1 MDDTVI
7 AAFSEEDT
15 ARLTGVSRGQLRYW
29 DRKGFFKP
37 AYGSTGVSGF
47 TRVFSFKDIVALRV
61 LDTLRNQFLVKLG
74 HLEDVK
80 DKLNRALPEIPDG
93 DHWTRVKLYP
103 INGRVA
109 WVDPKS
115 GVPEEILSGQYI
127 VPVVIDLIIADTRDR
142 VIELNKRDASMQGQ
156 IERVRNIS
164 RNAPVFVGTRIP
176 VAAIKRYLDAGY
188 SAEHIIA
195 EYPDL
200 TIADINAAAEY
211 DFRSAA

>member
-1 MDDTVI
+1 MQDSGNVV
-7 AAFSEEDT
+7 AAYSEEDT
-15 ARLTGVSRGQLRYW
+15 SRLTGVSRAQLRYW

-47 TRVFSFKDIVALRV
+47 TRVFSFKDIVSLRV
-61 LDTLRNQFLVKLG
+61 LDTLRNQFLVK
-74 HLEDVK
+74 
-80 DKLNRALPEIPDG
+80 DKLSRALPEIPDG

-103 INGRVA
+103 LNGKVV

-115 GVPEEILSGQYI
+115 GTPEEMLSGQYV

-142 VIELNKRDASMQGQ
+142 VIELNKRDVSMQGQ

-164 RNAPVFVGTRIP
+164 RNAPVFAGTRIP
-176 VAAIKRYLDAGY
+176 VAAIKRYLEAGY
-188 SAEHIIA
+188 AADHIIA

-200 TIADINAAAEY
+200 TIADINAAAAY